1 MSLFSR
7 FFSLCLV
14 PGTLLAAQQSAVPEI
29 SPPQAEKSVSAVDE
43 RAMYAIGPEDQ
54 ISIQVFD
61 FEEIPEKTVRVD
73 HDGFVDL
80 PLIGRI
86 QVGGMSIG
94 ELQADLTGRLRKYI
108 RDPRVSVNIVQ
119 YHSHPVSVLGAVNT
133 PGTHQLQGP
142 RRLMEILSL
151 AGGLR
156 QDAGVSVRITRQL
169 KWGTLDVAGAQN
181 DATGQFSVAEI
192 PIASLLSAKNPAENI
207 FVRPN
212 DVIAVSV
219 AEIVYVMG
227 EVRKPGGFTLR
238 EKETISLLQ
247 ALSLAEG
254 LERTAAPKSARILRA
269 GPTGVARIE
278 IPVNISKILEGR
290 APDVPLQ
297 PNDILLV
304 PVNVARGVLMKT
316 AETALQIG
324 TGVVIWRR

>member
-1 MSLFSR
+1 
-7 FFSLCLV
+7 
-14 PGTLLAAQQSAVPEI
+14 LLAAQQSAVPEN
-29 SPPQAEKSVSAVDE
+29 SPPQPEKSVSAMDE

-86 QVGGMSIG
+86 QVGGMSIS
-94 ELQADLTGRLRKYI
+94 ELQADLTSRLRKYI

-169 KWGTLDVAGAQN
+169 RWGTLDVAGAQN